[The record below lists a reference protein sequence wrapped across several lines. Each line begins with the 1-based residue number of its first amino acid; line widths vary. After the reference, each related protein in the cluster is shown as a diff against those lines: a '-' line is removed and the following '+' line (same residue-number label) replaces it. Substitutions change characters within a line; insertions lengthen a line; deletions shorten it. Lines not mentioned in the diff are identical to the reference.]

1 MEYSVVIPVYN
12 EAESLKKLYSELCS
26 SMDSLKGEY
35 EIIFVDDDSTDSSM
49 EIMKSIAQSDS
60 RVKIL
65 QLARNFGQTAALSAG
80 IKFASGEIVILMDA
94 DLQNDPMD
102 IPVLISKLKEG
113 YDLVS
118 GWRKNRG
125 DPFFTRTLPSMV
137 ANLLIAVI
145 TRIKL
150 HDFGCTLKA
159 YRRSLL
165 GDINLYGEMHRL
177 IPVYAAWRGARIT
190 EIVVKHH
197 PRTAGSSKYG
207 FGRVFKV
214 ILDLITAY
222 FFSSFSTKPIHFF
235 GGFGLFLTLGGVLS
249 GIIVLIEKYYLP
261 DAPAHRN
268 PLLLLAVFLFLIGF
282 QMVMIGLLAE
292 ILIRT
297 YFEGQNK
304 PTYIIRSKVNLK

>member
-1 MEYSVVIPVYN
+1 MEYSIVIPVYN
-12 EAESLKKLYSELCS
+12 EAENLRKLYSKLCAA
-26 SMDSLKGEY
+26 MDSIGGEY
-35 EIIFVDDDSTDSSM
+35 EIIFVDDGSTDSGL
-49 EIMKSIAQSDS
+49 EILKSIAQSDN
-60 RVKIL
+60 RVKIIE
-65 QLARNFGQTAALSAG
+65 LARNFGQTAALSAG
-80 IKFASGEIVILMDA
+80 INSANGEIIILMDA
-94 DLQNDPMD
+94 DLQNDPED

-118 GWRKNRG
+118 GWRKKRS
-125 DPFFTRTLPSMV
+125 DPFFARTLPSIL
-137 ANLLIAVI
+137 ANLMIAVI
-145 TRIKL
+145 TQIKL

-190 EIVVKHH
+190 EVVVKHH

-207 FGRVFKV
+207 LGRIFKV

-235 GGFGLFLTLGGVLS
+235 GGLGLFLTLGGVLS
-249 GIIVLIEKYYLP
+249 GIVVLIEKYYLP

-282 QMVMIGLLAE
+282 QMVMLGLLAE

-297 YFEGQNK
+297 YFEGQKK
-304 PTYIIRSKVNLK
+304 PTYIIRSKINFK

>member
-1 MEYSVVIPVYN
+1 MVYSIVIPVYN
-12 EAESLKKLYSELCS
+12 ESENLRKLYSGLCN
-26 SMDSLKGEY
+26 SMDALNEEY
-35 EIIFVDDDSTDSSM
+35 EIIFVDDGSTDSSL
-49 EIMKSIAQSDS
+49 EIMNSIVQNDS

-94 DLQNDPMD
+94 DLQNDPRD
-102 IPVLISKLKEG
+102 IPLLISKLKEG

-118 GWRKNRG
+118 GWRKKRS

-137 ANLLIAVI
+137 ANFLIAFI
-145 TRIKL
+145 TRINL

-159 YRRSLL
+159 YRRGLL

-177 IPVYAAWRGARIT
+177 IPVYAAWRGAKIT
-190 EIVVKHH
+190 EIVVRHH
-197 PRTAGSSKYG
+197 PRTSGSSKYG
-207 FGRVFKV
+207 LGRIFKV

-235 GGFGLFLTLGGVLS
+235 GGLGLFLTLGGVLS
-249 GIIVLIEKYYLP
+249 GIVVLIEKYYLP

-268 PLLLLAVFLFLIGF
+268 PLLLLAVFLFLVGF
-282 QMVMIGLLAE
+282 QMVMLGLLAE

-297 YFEGQNK
+297 YFEGQDK
-304 PTYIIRSKVNLK
+304 PTYIIKSKVNLK

>member
-1 MEYSVVIPVYN
+1 MEYSVVIPVFN
-12 EAESLKKLYSELCS
+12 EAENLKELYERLRS
-26 SMDSLKGEY
+26 SMNLLSSDY
-35 EIIFVDDDSTDSSM
+35 EIIFVDDGSTDKSM
-49 EIMKSIAQSDS
+49 EVMNHIAGQDT

-80 IKFASGEIVILMDA
+80 IKYATGDIVILMDA
-94 DLQNDPMD
+94 DLQNDPAD
-102 IPVLISKLKEG
+102 IPRLVEKLKEG

-118 GWRKNRG
+118 GWRKQRK
-125 DPFFTRTLPSMV
+125 DPFFTRALPSML
-137 ANLLIAVI
+137 ANFLISSI
-145 TRIKL
+145 TGIKL

-190 EIVVKHH
+190 EVVVTHH
-197 PRTAGSSKYG
+197 PRVAGTSKYG
-207 FGRVFKV
+207 LGRIFKV
-214 ILDLITAY
+214 VLDLITAY

-235 GGFGLFLTLGGVLS
+235 GGLGLLLTLGGVLS
-249 GIIVLIEKYYLP
+249 GIVVLVEKYYLP

-268 PLLLLAVFLFLIGF
+268 PLLLLAVFLFLVGF

-297 YFEGQNK
+297 YFEVQDK
-304 PTYIIRSKVNLK
+304 PTYIIRSKVNFK

>member
-1 MEYSVVIPVYN
+1 MEYSIVIPVYN
-12 EAESLKKLYSELCS
+12 EAENLKRLYSGLCK
-26 SMDSLKGEY
+26 SMDLLKGEY
-35 EIIFVDDDSTDSSM
+35 EIIFVDDGSTDSGP
-49 EIMKSIAQSDS
+49 EVMKSIAEKDR

-65 QLARNFGQTAALSAG
+65 HLARNFGQTAALSAG
-80 IKFASGEIVILMDA
+80 IKFAKGEIVILMDA
-94 DLQNDPMD
+94 DLQNDPED
-102 IPVLISKLKEG
+102 IPLLISRLREG

-118 GWRKNRG
+118 GWRRHRS
-125 DPFFTRTLPSMV
+125 DPFFTRALPSMI
-137 ANLLIAVI
+137 ANKLIALI
-145 TRIKL
+145 TGVKI

-159 YRRSLL
+159 YRKSLL

-190 EIVVKHH
+190 EVVVKHH

-207 FGRVFKV
+207 LGRIFKV

-222 FFSSFSTKPIHFF
+222 FFGSFSTKPIHFF
-235 GGFGLFLTLGGVLS
+235 GGLGLFLTLGGVLS
-249 GIIVLIEKYYLP
+249 GIVVLIEKYYLP

-268 PLLLLAVFLFLIGF
+268 PLLLLAVFLFLVGF
-282 QMVMIGLLAE
+282 QMIMLGLLAE

-304 PTYIIRSKVNLK
+304 PTYIIRSKVNIE

>member
-1 MEYSVVIPVYN
+1 MKYSIVIPVYN
-12 EAESLKKLYSELCS
+12 EAENLRKLYSDLCN
-26 SMDSLKGEY
+26 SMDSLGGEY
-35 EIIFVDDDSTDSSM
+35 EIIFVDDGSNDSGM
-49 EIMKSIAQSDS
+49 ELMNSIARNDR

-65 QLARNFGQTAALSAG
+65 QFARNFGQTAALSAG
-80 IKFASGEIVILMDA
+80 IRHASGEIVILMDA

-102 IPVLISKLKEG
+102 IPMLISKLEEG

-118 GWRKNRG
+118 GWRKKRG
-125 DPFFTRTLPSMV
+125 DPFFTRTLPSMI
-137 ANLLIAVI
+137 ANKLIALI
-145 TRIKL
+145 TGIKL

-190 EIVVKHH
+190 EVVVKHH
-197 PRTAGSSKYG
+197 PRTAGISKYG
-207 FGRVFKV
+207 LGRIFKV

-222 FFSSFSTKPIHFF
+222 FFGSFYTKPIHFF
-235 GGFGLFLTLGGVLS
+235 GGLGLFLTLGGVLS
-249 GIIVLIEKYYLP
+249 GIVVLIEKYYLP
-261 DAPAHRN
+261 NAPAHRN

-282 QMVMIGLLAE
+282 QMIMLGLLAE

-304 PTYIIRSKVNLK
+304 PTYIIRSKVNIK

>member
-12 EAESLKKLYSELCS
+12 EGENLQRLYSGLCK

-35 EIIFVDDDSTDSSM
+35 EIIFVDDGSTDSGP
-49 EIMKSIAQSDS
+49 ELMKSIAENDR

-65 QLARNFGQTAALSAG
+65 QFARNFGQTAALSAG
-80 IKFASGEIVILMDA
+80 IRFASGEIIILMDA
-94 DLQNDPMD
+94 DLQNDPDD
-102 IPVLISKLKEG
+102 IPMLISRLREG

-118 GWRKNRG
+118 GWRKHRS
-125 DPFFTRTLPSMV
+125 DPFFQRTLPSII
-137 ANLLIAVI
+137 ANKLIALI
-145 TRIKL
+145 TGVKI

-159 YRRSLL
+159 YRKSLL

-190 EIVVKHH
+190 EVVVKHH

-207 FGRVFKV
+207 LGRIFKV

-222 FFSSFSTKPIHFF
+222 FFGSFSTKPIHFF
-235 GGFGLFLTLGGVLS
+235 GGLGLFLTFGGILS
-249 GIIVLIEKYYLP
+249 GIVVLIEKYYLP

-282 QMVMIGLLAE
+282 QMVMLGLLAE

-304 PTYIIRSKVNLK
+304 PIYIIRSKVNIE